1 VTADGVREDDTMIE
15 RSKPTRHPAAER
27 ELLEE
32 FAVADRDNDGR
43 VNFAEFKQLLDGLEA
58 GMSEAEMRIGVEEV
72 DTDRDGFIDRREFF
86 EWWSAD

>member
-1 VTADGVREDDTMIE
+1 MIE
-15 RSKPTRHPAAER
+15 RSKSTRHPAAER

-58 GMSEAEMRIGVEEV
+58 GMSEAEMRIGFEEV

>member
-1 VTADGVREDDTMIE
+1 MIE
-15 RSKPTRHPAAER
+15 RSKLTRHPASER

-43 VNFAEFKQLLDGLEA
+43 VNFAEFKQLLDGLES
-58 GMSEAEMRIGVEEV
+58 GLSEAEMRIGFEEV

>member
-1 VTADGVREDDTMIE
+1 MIE
-15 RSKPTRHPAAER
+15 RSKSTRHPAAER

-43 VNFAEFKQLLDGLEA
+43 VNFAEFKQLLDGLES
-58 GMSEAEMRIGVEEV
+58 GLSEAEMRIGFEEV